1 MCQIGAQPILCICE
15 SCLLSLPLRQ
25 GESICLLLTNENARV
40 FLCKEIFKGNVNIN
54 YLIKLASIRGGDKT
68 PLLLSCSFRSFC
80 ESVDISL
87 DQAVLSGKQLMSKQV
102 YDLMMQNTKSNAL
115 NQQRVTIQFTV
126 LHRNNV
132 SYPFYSYHTNFVH
145 RFYVM
150 NQEYDA
156 ECFGEPIK
164 VVRCEID
171 ESSIIL
177 NNPSILQN
185 ENKFLLGATYCVENA
200 LREGKSI
207 VIDSQSTIRFVCDP
221 VIPPSISCLS
231 VSEALR
237 YTEGKPIW
245 MIGKLIDY
253 YSSVRMKERCLVLIQ
268 DCWSRE
274 VIELWSGDFIQLFS
288 IGQILVFADINV
300 NNKKNVYTENSSV
313 FQYSHPYPYPY
324 PFFQNDILSPLAL
337 SCDYYSWQMV
347 DVTSISSIKVQLI
360 CSCCQQF
367 FSSTCLSH
375 SERSNC
381 QQLCLIH
388 FVCVLNGRFVKGVL
402 RGDAGFRW
410 LNLSCEIRSEIL
422 EHIKL
427 YTMWSSDM
435 STVYDHSFTR
445 RLLGRV
451 KMLSRKLLYN
461 DFLTAIDVEPVDLQ
475 VVLENKLRQIHLN
488 EEGEKG

>member
-15 SCLLSLPLRQ
+15 SCLQSLPLRQ
-25 GESICLLLTNENARV
+25 GESICLLFTNENARV

-54 YLIKLASIRGGDKT
+54 YLIKVSSIRGGEKT

-221 VIPPSISCLS
+221 VIPPSISS
-231 VSEALR
+231 F
-237 YTEGKPIW
+237 
-245 MIGKLIDY
+245 DY
-253 YSSVRMKERCLVLIQ
+253 YVRQKYDFPRL
-268 DCWSRE
+268 
-274 VIELWSGDFIQLFS
+274 LWNHAAI
-288 IGQILVFADINV
+288 
-300 NNKKNVYTENSSV
+300 
-313 FQYSHPYPYPY
+313 
-324 PFFQNDILSPLAL
+324 
-337 SCDYYSWQMV
+337 
-347 DVTSISSIKVQLI
+347 
-360 CSCCQQF
+360 
-367 FSSTCLSH
+367 
-375 SERSNC
+375 
-381 QQLCLIH
+381 
-388 FVCVLNGRFVKGVL
+388 
-402 RGDAGFRW
+402 
-410 LNLSCEIRSEIL
+410 
-422 EHIKL
+422 
-427 YTMWSSDM
+427 
-435 STVYDHSFTR
+435 STVSYIR
-445 RLLGRV
+445 
-451 KMLSRKLLYN
+451 
-461 DFLTAIDVEPVDLQ
+461 
-475 VVLENKLRQIHLN
+475 
-488 EEGEKG
+488 EEGCITDLISLL

>member
-300 NNKKNVYTENSSV
+300 NNKKNVYTENM
-313 FQYSHPYPYPY
+313 
-324 PFFQNDILSPLAL
+324 